1 MHFFL
6 LDENEE
12 LLWLKTPV
20 RAWKPELDLE
30 RTYLLRGSNRGL
42 SVTCKKSSVSAR
54 KHDTVIG

>member
-42 SVTCKKSSVSAR
+42 SVTCKKSSVSA
-54 KHDTVIG
+54 